1 MFNENWMNEL
11 KFYTNTIPF
20 SMTTLKFGDNETI
33 VPNVSS
39 LAIKLITNSYG
50 YGLFFGVH
58 VECSDFFSKIAELP
72 ISADEMET
80 IKTNS
85 AKLTIKSFRQSIKNK
100 FNLDL
105 IVWNINN
112 SIEIQFILKNPH
124 QDNHFDC
131 IEIMQYV
138 FKQMSAE

>member
-1 MFNENWMNEL
+1 MFNENWMNKL
-11 KFYTNTIPF
+11 QFHKNTIPF
-20 SMTTLKFGDNETI
+20 SMNTLKFGDNEII
-33 VPNVSS
+33 VPNISS
-39 LAIKLITNSYG
+39 LTIKFITYSNKYKLI
-50 YGLFFGVH
+50 FGAF
-58 VECSDFFSKIAELP
+58 VEDGDLISKIAELP

-85 AKLTIKSFRQSIKNK
+85 AKLTRKCFRKMIKNK

-112 SIEIQFILKNPH
+112 SIEIQLILDNHH

-131 IEIMQYV
+131 VEIMQDV
-138 FKQMSAE
+138 FNQITL

>member
-11 KFYTNTIPF
+11 QFHKNAIPF
-20 SMTTLKFGDNETI
+20 SMNTLKFGDNEII

-39 LAIKLITNSYG
+39 LTIKFITYSNKYKLI
-50 YGLFFGVH
+50 FGAF
-58 VECSDFFSKIAELP
+58 VEDVDLISKIAELP

-85 AKLTIKSFRQSIKNK
+85 AKLTRKCFRKMIKNK

-124 QDNHFDC
+124 EDNHFDC
-131 IEIMQYV
+131 VEIMQDV
-138 FKQMSAE
+138 FNQIES